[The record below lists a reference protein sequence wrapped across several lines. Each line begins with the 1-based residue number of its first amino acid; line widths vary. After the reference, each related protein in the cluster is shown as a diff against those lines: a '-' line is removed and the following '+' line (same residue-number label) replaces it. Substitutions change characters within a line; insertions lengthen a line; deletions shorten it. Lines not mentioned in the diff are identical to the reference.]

1 MGELLR
7 VAHNFEGDLWSR
19 RAAPLTVVELSVR
32 LPHSFST
39 FLLPVL
45 VPVRS
50 PVFERQCIQIPI
62 LHISSLS

>member
-1 MGELLR
+1 MGKLIG
-7 VAHNFEGDLWSR
+7 VSHNFEGSLWSR

-39 FLLPVL
+39 FLLPMF

-50 PVFERQCIQIPI
+50 PVFERKCIRIPV